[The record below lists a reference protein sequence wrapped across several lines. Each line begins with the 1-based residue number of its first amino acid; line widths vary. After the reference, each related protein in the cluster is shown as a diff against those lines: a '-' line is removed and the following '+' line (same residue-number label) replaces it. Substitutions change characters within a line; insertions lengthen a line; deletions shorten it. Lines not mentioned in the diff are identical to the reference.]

1 MWSKKHLRYRSRK
14 LRKDGRACVCVC
26 VWSKNQNQTVFLCL
40 VCQGTG
46 APLNPRALF
55 LLCDLPAHS
64 LLLFLFCFV
73 FPALLLTGLPLSS
86 VCTSILYFV
95 MTTER
100 CDCTI
105 SFHILNGASKATNKM
120 HQFAVVS
127 VQPPKTLANWGLL
140 SPGLPHC
147 GAYI

>member
-1 MWSKKHLRYRSRK
+1 MWSKKHLRHRSGK
-14 LRKDGRACVCVC
+14 LRKDGR
-26 VWSKNQNQTVFLCL
+26 VWSKNENQTVFLCL

-86 VCTSILYFV
+86 VCTSF
-95 MTTER
+95 
-100 CDCTI
+100 
-105 SFHILNGASKATNKM
+105 
-120 HQFAVVS
+120 
-127 VQPPKTLANWGLL
+127 L
-140 SPGLPHC
+140 SHNDDRAL
-147 GAYI
+147 